1 MNVTDSTVD
10 GGAELLAA
18 AIPGHFLETILV
30 QAAKIAD
37 ERSLPRLL
45 QLIQEMSRTLVLA
58 EASSVWLVDREYDE
72 LYTIAADGVEE
83 IRVEFGSGL
92 VGYAIAYEESVL
104 IADAYADARFNPEV
118 DRRTG
123 QRTRSVMVVPFRD
136 NAGDVLGAFQVVN
149 KVGEGESFTSGDLR
163 LLGFVAGYAGKVLES
178 VLLYQEVERTQSELL
193 LKMGEVAES
202 RSKDTGQHVRRVAEY
217 SHVIALEAGFT
228 LEEADLLKK
237 VSPMHD
243 VGKVSIP
250 DSILNK
256 PGKLSA
262 EDFELMKSH
271 TSVGYRIFQHS
282 RGRVL
287 TAAAIVAWQHHEK
300 WNGTGYPRGLSGESI
315 HPFARITAVADVFD
329 ALASERV
336 YKRAWEVERIMRLF
350 EEEKGKHFEP
360 RLVEALQRCLP
371 RILEIREHLQ
381 DPPMGD

>member
-1 MNVTDSTVD
+1 
-10 GGAELLAA
+10 
-18 AIPGHFLETILV
+18 
-30 QAAKIAD
+30 
-37 ERSLPRLL
+37 
-45 QLIQEMSRTLVLA
+45 
-58 EASSVWLVDREYDE
+58 
-72 LYTIAADGVEE
+72 
-83 IRVEFGSGL
+83 
-92 VGYAIAYEESVL
+92 
-104 IADAYADARFNPEV
+104 
-118 DRRTG
+118 
-123 QRTRSVMVVPFRD
+123 MVVPFRD

-360 RLVEALQRCLP
+360 RLVDALQRCLP

-381 DPPMGD
+381 DPPMGE